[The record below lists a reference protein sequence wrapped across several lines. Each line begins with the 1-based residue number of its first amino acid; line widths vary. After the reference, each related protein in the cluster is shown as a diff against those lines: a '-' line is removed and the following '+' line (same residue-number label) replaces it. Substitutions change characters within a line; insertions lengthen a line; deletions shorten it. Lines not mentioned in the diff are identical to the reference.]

1 MVEPLKES
9 KMNES
14 TSGQKAWPT
23 QKSWPAQ
30 KSWEKERSLE
40 DFQVEGEWLRYPFLH
55 PFSWVKCPPPS
66 GMPAIEVLL
75 LDGGTMHC
83 VLVPINILIMFFLR
97 VFTDIHISVHLH
109 GFWGFAI
116 LFFLYVVHYWL
127 IKWYP
132 YIKRINKFFA
142 LFLVKIIPLSVA
154 FEFCSWWIIPS

>member
-1 MVEPLKES
+1 MVDPLKES

-30 KSWEKERSLE
+30 KSWEKAKSIEEIEEKGL
-40 DFQVEGEWLRYPFLH
+40 FYPFLN
-55 PFSWVKCPPPS
+55 PIAWVKHSPPS
-66 GMPAIEVLL
+66 GASALEVLL
-75 LDGGTMHC
+75 VDAGNMYC
-83 VLVPINILIMFFLR
+83 VLIPITALIMFFFR
-97 VFTDIHISVHLH
+97 IFTDIRIPAHYDDLS
-109 GFWGFAI
+109 WFASYI
-116 LFFLYVVHYWL
+116 FLYVIHFWL

-132 YIKRINKFFA
+132 YFKRINKFFA